1 MSAERLHRFWRGGIG
16 ATTTSPAPS
25 MVAPPRS
32 PAASPQRP
40 DHQRPSPVHEPG
52 DYGEGHDH
60 EDPWAAA
67 ATAAAT
73 LVRPPTPA
81 GSTTNA
87 RDRKFV
93 DYKVDPAPSWGGHL
107 PEKNYKEYIR
117 NMKLWLVE
125 AEARLPHNLIGKRI
139 IDSIPLGSKLSALV
153 AHLTVDEI
161 TAENGHKTI
170 IGIIEDA
177 HEYLRD
183 LNPRSTTRS
192 SRVDENVARP

>member
-1 MSAERLHRFWRGGIG
+1 
-16 ATTTSPAPS
+16 

-117 NMKLWLVE
+117 NMK
-125 AEARLPHNLIGKRI
+125 
-139 IDSIPLGSKLSALV
+139 ALV
-153 AHLTVDEI
+153 
-161 TAENGHKTI
+161 G
-170 IGIIEDA
+170 
-177 HEYLRD
+177 
-183 LNPRSTTRS
+183 
-192 SRVDENVARP
+192 

>member
-1 MSAERLHRFWRGGIG
+1 M
-16 ATTTSPAPS
+16 
-25 MVAPPRS
+25 
-32 PAASPQRP
+32 
-40 DHQRPSPVHEPG
+40 
-52 DYGEGHDH
+52 
-60 EDPWAAA
+60 
-67 ATAAAT
+67 
-73 LVRPPTPA
+73 VRPPTPA

-93 DYKVDPAPSWGGHL
+93 DYKVDPAPSWGGDL